1 MIAFPVM
8 KNGNIKEGF
17 KITSYY
23 NKGVACWA
31 VPGNRLGR
39 SSGTVLPQTLL
50 GNRRTAD
57 STATAQLS
65 C

>member
-1 MIAFPVM
+1 MIAFPVT
-8 KNGNIKEGF
+8 KNGNMKEEF

-23 NKGVACWA
+23 KKGVACWA

-39 SSGTVLPQTLL
+39 TVLPQTLL

-57 STATAQLS
+57 STATAQLI

>member
-8 KNGNIKEGF
+8 KNGNMKEGF

-23 NKGVACWA
+23 NEGVACWA

-39 SSGTVLPQTLL
+39 SPG
-50 GNRRTAD
+50 D
-57 STATAQLS
+57 CTATDSAG
-65 C
+65 